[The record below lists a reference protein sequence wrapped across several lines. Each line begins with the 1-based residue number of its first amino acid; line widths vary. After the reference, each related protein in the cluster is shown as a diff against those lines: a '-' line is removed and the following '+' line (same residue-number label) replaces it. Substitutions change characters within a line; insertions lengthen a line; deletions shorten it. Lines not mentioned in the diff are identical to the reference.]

1 MKVKLFGIVK
11 VKSRRGQIVGYLEIK
26 ESESKCN
33 EKAVVGAIAK
43 KGKWNKL

>member
-33 EKAVVGAIAK
+33 EKTVFGATAK
-43 KGKWNKL
+43 KGKSNKL